1 MHPFGPPQHEQH
13 WVDKAAELAARFAT
27 TAAAYDD
34 STEVPRENLEAL
46 HASGLDQALL
56 PVEFGGEDLSYRS
69 YGEIVRLLAAACPS
83 TACIWVMHVG
93 AIGGLVDLSTPE
105 AARFYAE
112 ECVAGKRFANAL
124 SEPSGGNLFLMPQ
137 QHARPVD
144 GGFVLSG
151 AKRFTSGCE
160 IADHFLVNVL
170 VDDTPTFFG
179 AAADDTIAFLPIGD
193 TMGLRANGSRLVEFR
208 DTLLR
213 ADRRCVPPPGHRP
226 NRIGSG
232 IAFLSL
238 GVADA
243 AIAALIE
250 HARTRTIPTTG
261 EPLSAMQWLRFEL
274 ADVHSRLEAAGMY
287 AKHMTWLAD
296 QNDVGFNLATLR
308 AKLLANQ
315 VALDAAQ
322 LALKAGGG
330 SGYLSTSPIQRILRD
345 AYAGWVMAYSVEVC
359 RDQISTDLFGHA
371 EANSSVGE

>member
-1 MHPFGPPQHEQH
+1 MHPLGPPPEEQH
-13 WVDKAAELAARFAT
+13 WVDKAAGLAVEFAK
-27 TAAAYDD
+27 TAAAYDE
-34 STEVPRENLEAL
+34 STEVPRANLEAL
-46 HASGLDQALL
+46 HTSGLDQALL
-56 PVEFGGEDLSYRS
+56 PREFGGEDLSYRA

-93 AIGGLVDLSTPE
+93 AATGLVQLSAPE
-105 AARFYAE
+105 AARFYADE
-112 ECVAGKRFANAL
+112 YIAGRRFANAL
-124 SEPSGGNLFLMPQ
+124 SEPSGGNLFLLPQ

-144 GGFVLSG
+144 GGFRLTG

-170 VDDTPTFFG
+170 IDDTPTFFG
-179 AAADDTIAFLPIGD
+179 VAADETIEYVPIGD
-193 TMGLRANGSRLVEFR
+193 TMGLRANGSRLVDFR
-208 DTLLR
+208 GTVLR
-213 ADRRCVPPPGHRP
+213 PDRRCPPSTAHRP

-243 AIAALIE
+243 AIAALID
-250 HARTRTIPTTG
+250 HARTRTVPTTG
-261 EPLSAMQWLRFEL
+261 EPLATMQWLRFDL
-274 ADVHSRLEAAGMY
+274 ADVHSRLEAAAMY

-296 QNDVGFNLATLR
+296 QNDLEFNPATLR

-315 VALDAAQ
+315 VAVDAAQ

-359 RDQISTDLFGHA
+359 RDRLSAELFQQA
-371 EANSSVGE
+371 DASPDAS